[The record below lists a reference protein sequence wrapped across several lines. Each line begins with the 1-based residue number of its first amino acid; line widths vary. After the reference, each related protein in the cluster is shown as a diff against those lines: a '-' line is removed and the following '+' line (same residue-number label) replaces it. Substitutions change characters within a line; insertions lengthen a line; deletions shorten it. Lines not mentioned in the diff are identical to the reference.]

1 MNYHDSFT
9 PGSLLTFNVND
20 GFPEAVLRGYR
31 KGIIKKSD
39 YAILK
44 QCDTLE
50 DLKMFLCNSTDYG
63 EKFLEN
69 EPTPIHT
76 TTIAE
81 HASKKLVEEFQYLRK
96 NSVEPLTTF
105 LDYITY
111 GYMIDNIILLITGTL
126 HDRDP
131 HELVEK
137 CSPLGY
143 FDALETVTVAQNV
156 KELYDMIIIE
166 TPLAPY
172 FKQAALEDKD
182 LSERDVEIIR
192 NTLYKAYL
200 EDFYGF
206 CQTLG
211 GTTAEVMGEILKFEA
226 DRRSIIITLNSFGTE
241 LDVQARK
248 KLYPSFGFL
257 YPEGVAALELAENV
271 EQVKSSISHNSV
283 YSGLLN
289 ESGFGGEDDKTLDTA
304 FYEYEVKI
312 NILAFEQQAHYG
324 IYYAYLKLREQ
335 EIRNIVWIAECI
347 AQDNKDKINN
357 YIPIF

>member
-1 MNYHDSFT
+1 MNYHDSYL
-9 PGSLLTFNVND
+9 PGDLTTFNVND
-20 GFPEAVLRGYR
+20 GYPEAVLRGFR
-31 KGIIKKSD
+31 KGILKKTD
-39 YAILK
+39 YQTLK
-44 QCDTLE
+44 TCDSLE
-50 DLKMFLCNSTDYG
+50 DLKMIVCNNTDYG

-69 EPTPIHT
+69 EPSPIHT

-81 HASKKLVEEFQYLRK
+81 HATKKLVEEFQYLRK

-143 FDALETVTVAQNV
+143 FDALETVTVAQSV
-156 KELYDMIIIE
+156 QELYDYIIVE

-172 FKQAALEDKD
+172 FKHASLEQKD

-200 EDFYGF
+200 EDFYSF
-206 CQTLG
+206 CQSMG
-211 GTTAEVMGEILKFEA
+211 GVTAEVMGDILKFEA

-241 LDVQARK
+241 LDSKTRQ
-248 KLYPSFGFL
+248 KLYPNFGHL

-271 EQVKSSISHNSV
+271 EHVKGAISYNSV
-283 YSGLLN
+283 YASLLQ
-289 ESGFGGEDDKTLDTA
+289 ESGGDKTLDTL
-304 FYEYEVKI
+304 FYEHEVKV
-312 NILAFEQQAHYG
+312 NVLAFEQQAHYG
-324 IYYAYLKLREQ
+324 VYYAYLKLREQ

-347 AQDNKDKINN
+347 AQDNKDKINQ
-357 YIPIF
+357 IIEIF